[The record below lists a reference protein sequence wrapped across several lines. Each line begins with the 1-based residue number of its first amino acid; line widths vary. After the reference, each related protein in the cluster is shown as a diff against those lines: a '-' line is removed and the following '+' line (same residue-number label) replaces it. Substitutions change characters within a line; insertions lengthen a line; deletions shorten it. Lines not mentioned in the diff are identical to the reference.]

1 MEIEISNEVF
11 DKETHLIG
19 TVIGIQEY
27 NNSAH
32 VEFNIGGILEQ
43 KIIPIK
49 NLIKI
54 QTEEIGKRIAMY
66 NSGIKEVI

>member
-1 MEIEISNEVF
+1 MKIEISNEVF

-27 NNSAH
+27 NNSAQ
-32 VEFNIGGILEQ
+32 VEFSIGGIKKQWL
-43 KIIPIK
+43 IPVN

-54 QTEEIGKRIAMY
+54 QTEEIGKRIARY
-66 NSGIKEVI
+66 NSGRIKN